1 MSSVNSLKKKC
12 RHLEDRGRWADLSRT
27 CSDLARLLRN
37 EKKLDEALLYYRKDR
52 DLCIK
57 LRDEVEEAE
66 GVLRNDKVCNIFSLF
81 NFFSDEN
88 DWRSVGRAG

>member
-1 MSSVNSLKKKC
+1 MSSVNSLRKKC
-12 RHLEDRGRWADLSRT
+12 RLLEKRGKWKDLSKT

-37 EKKLDEALLYYRKDR
+37 EKKLDEALQLYRKDR

-66 GVLRNDKVCNIFSLF
+66 GKN
-81 NFFSDEN
+81 
-88 DWRSVGRAG
+88 